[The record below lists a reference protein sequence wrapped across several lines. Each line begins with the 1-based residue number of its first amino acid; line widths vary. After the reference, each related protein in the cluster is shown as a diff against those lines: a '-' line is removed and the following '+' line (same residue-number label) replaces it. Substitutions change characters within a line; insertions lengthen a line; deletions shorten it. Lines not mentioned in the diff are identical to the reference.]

1 MVSTV
6 ASSSFLSIRP
16 SMVVSVATTPSAPPK
31 LGRPSCSVFQ
41 QCSISLAR
49 PAVVESRQSPPS
61 GSSGRTPCQ
70 GEGLG
75 VGIVEGGGLRGR
87 SKGLKKGLRRGQG
100 VGVGA
105 GRADRIRGGL
115 GVACISISLMTV
127 SADCRFW

>member
-1 MVSTV
+1 
-6 ASSSFLSIRP
+6 
-16 SMVVSVATTPSAPPK
+16 MVVSVATTPSAPPK
-31 LGRPSCSVFQ
+31 VGRPSCSVFQ

-75 VGIVEGGGLRGR
+75 VGIVKGEGLGEGV
-87 SKGLKKGLRRGQG
+87 GLKKGLRRGQK

-105 GRADRIRGGL
+105 RRDDMIRGGV

-127 SADCRFW
+127 SADCRPW

>member
-16 SMVVSVATTPSAPPK
+16 SMAVSVATTPSAPLK

-49 PAVVESRQSPPS
+49 PAVVESRQSLPS

-70 GEGLG
+70 G
-75 VGIVEGGGLRGR
+75 
-87 SKGLKKGLRRGQG
+87 
-100 VGVGA
+100 
-105 GRADRIRGGL
+105 
-115 GVACISISLMTV
+115 
-127 SADCRFW
+127 